1 MKINPLWYVCLLVRV
16 GIIFLLCFLSKSKIY
31 KSRPIIKPVLSA
43 ILFIMG
49 AGFVYNGIFGSNN
62 EVQLSK
68 VFWHETR
75 FVHGALYI
83 LASYYLYQDNI
94 MMNSLVL
101 TTDILF
107 SIMYRIYMN
116 K

>member
-16 GIIFLLCFLSKSKIY
+16 SIIFFLCFLSKSNVFKKY
-31 KSRPIIKPVLSA
+31 PIVKNVLSA
-43 ILFIMG
+43 VLFAMG
-49 AGFVYNGIFGSNN
+49 AGFIYKGIFGSNN
-62 EVQLSK
+62 ETQLSQ

-83 LASYYLYQDNI
+83 LASYYLYQNNI
-94 MMNSLVL
+94 KMNSLVL

>member
-16 GIIFLLCFLSKSKIY
+16 SIIFFLCVLSKSKIF
-31 KSRPIIKPVLSA
+31 KKHPIVKNVLSA
-43 ILFIMG
+43 ILFAMG
-49 AGFVYNGIFGSNN
+49 AGFIYNGIFGSNN
-62 EVQLSK
+62 EVQLSQ

-83 LASYYLYQDNI
+83 LASYYLYQNNI
-94 MMNSLVL
+94 KMNSLVL

>member
-1 MKINPLWYVCLLVRV
+1 MNINPLWYVCLLVRV
-16 GIIFLLCFLSKSKIY
+16 SIIFIFCFLSNSKVFKSH
-31 KSRPIIKPVLSA
+31 PIVKNVLAAVLFA
-43 ILFIMG
+43 IG
-49 AGFVYNGIFGSNN
+49 AGFIYKGVFGSNN

-83 LASYYLYQDNI
+83 LASYYLYQNNI
-94 MMNSLVL
+94 KMNSLVL

-107 SIMYRIYMN
+107 SIMYRLYMN